1 MAEDTTPQ
9 AEATAP
15 WATKRTPGNKHLFRR
30 LLPWLGALLLIGLIA
45 WGLWPKPIVIETGVV
60 APSALTV
67 TVLEEGKTRV
77 RNRYTVAA
85 PVAGKMQ
92 RIPLKPGDAVKAND
106 TLLTSIES
114 VTAPLLDP
122 RARVQAEA
130 AVSLQLASQQ
140 RAQQALD
147 AARTALKRAESERDR
162 IAQEKSDGIISVSD
176 RERIEAEASIKA
188 AEVRA
193 MEFALQITEFE
204 LAQARAVLTRPAVH
218 VAENAVEAKSP
229 VSGVVLRV
237 MQESETIVTPGM
249 ALVEIGDPS
258 DLEVEAEILSRDAVA
273 IQSGVEVAIEQWGSA
288 EPLKGRVRRIEPAA
302 FTKVSA
308 LGVEEQ
314 RVIVLIDLIDPP
326 AAAKALG
333 DRYRVEARIAIW
345 HSDRVMVV
353 PSSALFREGNAW
365 KTFVYAQ
372 GKAHLKNVEI
382 GRSDGRKSEVINGLK
397 EGDKVLLHPP
407 DTVKDQSSVTERH

>member
-1 MAEDTTPQ
+1 MVEQQTTH

-15 WATKRTPGNKHLFRR
+15 WATKRSPGSKHLLRKII
-30 LLPWLGALLLIGLIA
+30 PWLGALLLIGLIT

-60 APSALTV
+60 TTSGLTV

-85 PVAGKMQ
+85 PLAGTMQ
-92 RIPLKPGDAVKAND
+92 RIPLKPGDTVKANE
-106 TLLTSIES
+106 TLLTRIES
-114 VTAPLLDP
+114 ISAPLLDP
-122 RARVQAEA
+122 RARLQAEA
-130 AVSLQLASQQ
+130 AVSLQQASQQ

-147 AARTALKRAESERDR
+147 AARTALTRAESERDR
-162 IAQEKSDGIISVSD
+162 ITKENSAGMISVSE
-176 RERIEAEASIKA
+176 REQIIAEASIKA

-218 VAENAVEAKSP
+218 LADNAVEVKSP

-249 ALVEIGDPS
+249 ELLEIGDPS

-273 IQSGVEVAIEQWGSA
+273 IQPGVEVAIEQWGSA
-288 EPLKGRVRRIEPAA
+288 EALKGRVRRIEPAA
-302 FTKVSA
+302 FTKISA

-345 HSDRVMVV
+345 HADRVLVV

-365 KTFVYAQ
+365 KTFVYAD
-372 GKAHLKNVEI
+372 GKAHLKTVEI
-382 GRSDGRKSEVINGLK
+382 GRSDGRKSEVIAGLN
-397 EGDKVLLHPP
+397 EGERVLLHPP
-407 DTVKDQSSVTERH
+407 DAVKDQSRVMEKE